1 MRAVL
6 PRTPEEDAR
15 RRQVKSDL
23 KTRHGGRILADAL
36 AAQGVKLA
44 FGVPGESYLA
54 VLDGLHDLRDQL
66 KFVVCRQEGGA
77 SYMAEA
83 YGKLTGEPGVLFVTR
98 GPGATNGAI
107 GVHTGFQD
115 STPMVVF
122 IGQVPNEFA
131 EREAFQEI
139 DYRRM
144 YGQMAKWV
152 GQIDR
157 VERIPEYVSRAFHTA
172 VAGRP
177 GPVVLALPE
186 DTLFTEAAVAD
197 VAKHH
202 VVRPSP
208 ASGEMGELK
217 HLLEKA
223 RRPFVLLGGGGWSR
237 DACVRLQLW
246 IERNGLAV
254 GTSFRC
260 QDLFDNRSAHY
271 AGDVGI
277 GINPKLAQRIKNADV
292 VLVIG
297 ARLGEMTTGA
307 YTLLE
312 APVPKQTLIHV
323 HAGAEELGRVYRPTL
338 AINSGMAHF
347 VDALEKLSFDR
358 AEWRADTETLRQS
371 YFEWTKPQAMPGE
384 LHYGEVIR
392 WLSDR
397 LPENTM
403 IAGGAGNFAGWL
415 HRHFRYKG
423 FRTQLGSTNGSM
435 GYGFPAALAAKL
447 ATPQRP
453 VLAVCGDGDFLMTGQ
468 ELATAVQYSAPFVA
482 LIVNNGLYGTIR
494 MHQEREYPGRVYG
507 TELRNPDFAAYA
519 RAFGAHGETVART
532 ADFAPAFE
540 RAWNAGQ
547 PALIELQIDSEAITP
562 ATTLSA
568 IRERSLK
575 SKR

>member
-1 MRAVL
+1 M
-6 PRTPEEDAR
+6 
-15 RRQVKSDL
+15 KSDL

-44 FGVPGESYLA
+44 FGVPGESYLP
-54 VLDGLHDLRDQL
+54 VLDGLHDLQDRL
-66 KFVVCRQEGGA
+66 RFVVCRQEGGA

-98 GPGATNGAI
+98 GPGATNGAV

-152 GQIDR
+152 AQIDR

-186 DTLFTEAAVAD
+186 DTLFSEAAVAD
-197 VAKHH
+197 VPKHH
-202 VVRPSP
+202 VVRSSPSP
-208 ASGEMGELK
+208 SQVDALK
-217 HLLEKA
+217 NLLAKA
-223 RRPFVLLGGGGWSR
+223 QAPFVVLGGGGWSR
-237 DACVRLQLW
+237 EACQRLQKW
-246 IERNGLAV
+246 AEGNGLPV

-260 QDLFDNRSAHY
+260 QDLFDNRSPSY

-277 GINPKLAQRIKNADV
+277 GINPKLAQRVKEADV
-292 VLVIG
+292 LLVIG
-297 ARLGEMTTGA
+297 ARLGEMTTSA
-307 YTLLE
+307 YTLVE
-312 APVPKQTLIHV
+312 APVPRQTLIHV
-323 HAGAEELGRVYRPTL
+323 HGGAEELGRVYRPAL
-338 AINSGMAHF
+338 AINSGMAQF
-347 VDALEKLSFDR
+347 VEAVEELAFGDSWKGR
-358 AEWRADTETLRQS
+358 TAEARKEFL
-371 YFEWTKPQAMPGE
+371 EWTEPRPMPGAVQ
-384 LHYGEVIR
+384 YGEIIR
-392 WLSDR
+392 WLSER
-397 LPENTM
+397 LPEDAI

-435 GYGFPAALAAKL
+435 GYGYPAAVAAKL
-447 ATPQRP
+447 AEPKRT
-453 VLAVCGDGDFLMTGQ
+453 VFALCGDGDYLMTGQ
-468 ELATAVQYSAPFVA
+468 EIATAAQYGAAFVA
-482 LIVNNGLYGTIR
+482 VVVNNGLYGTIR

-519 RAFGAHGETVART
+519 RAFGGHGETVERT
-532 ADFAPAFE
+532 ADFAPAYE
-540 RAWNAGQ
+540 RAAASGK
-547 PALIELQIDSEAITP
+547 PAIIELKIDPDAITP

-568 IRERSLK
+568 IREKALRSK
-575 SKR
+575 Q

>member
-1 MRAVL
+1 MK
-6 PRTPEEDAR
+6 P
-15 RRQVKSDL
+15 DL
-23 KTRHGGRILADAL
+23 KTRHGGKILADAL

-44 FGVPGESYLA
+44 FGVPGESYLP
-54 VLDGLHDLRDQL
+54 VLDGLHDLQDRL
-66 KFVVCRQEGGA
+66 RFVICRQEGGA

-131 EREAFQEI
+131 EREAFQEV

-144 YGQMAKWV
+144 YGQLAKWV

-172 VAGRP
+172 MAGRP

-186 DTLFTEAAVAD
+186 DTLFSEAAVAD
-197 VAKHH
+197 VPKYH
-202 VVRPSP
+202 VVRSAPAPSQI
-208 ASGEMGELK
+208 EQLK
-217 HLLEKA
+217 RLLEPAKQ
-223 RRPFVLLGGGGWSR
+223 PFVLIGGGGWSR
-237 DACVRLQLW
+237 AACVRLQKW
-246 IERNGLAV
+246 IETNGLPV

-260 QDLFDNRSAHY
+260 QDLFDNRSSSY

-277 GINPKLAQRIKNADV
+277 GINPKLAQRMKEADV
-292 VLVIG
+292 LLVIG
-297 ARLGEMTTGA
+297 ARLGEMTTSA
-307 YTLLE
+307 YSLLE
-312 APVPKQTLIHV
+312 APMPQQTLIHV
-323 HAGAEELGRVYRPTL
+323 HSGAEELGRVYRPAL
-338 AINSGMAHF
+338 AINSGMAQF
-347 VDALEKLSFDR
+347 VEAIEKLRFDGLWEAR
-358 AEWRADTETLRQS
+358 TEQARKEFL
-371 YFEWTKPQAMPGE
+371 EWTEPRPMPGQVQ
-384 LHYGEVIR
+384 YGEVIR

-397 LPENTM
+397 LPEDAI

-435 GYGFPAALAAKL
+435 GYGYPAAVAAKL
-447 ATPQRP
+447 AEPSRT
-453 VLAVCGDGDFLMTGQ
+453 VFALCGDGDFLMTGQ
-468 ELATAVQYSAPFVA
+468 EIATAVQYGAKFVA
-482 LIVNNGLYGTIR
+482 VVVNNGLYGTIR

-519 RAFGAHGETVART
+519 RAFGGYGETVERT

-540 RAWNAGQ
+540 RAAAAGK
-547 PALIELQIDSEAITP
+547 PAIIELKIDPDAITP
-562 ATTLSA
+562 QTTLSA
-568 IRERSLK
+568 IREKSLK
-575 SKR
+575 SKQ

>member
-1 MRAVL
+1 MK
-6 PRTPEEDAR
+6 T
-15 RRQVKSDL
+15 DL
-23 KTRHGGRILADAL
+23 KIRHGGKILADAL
-36 AAQGVKLA
+36 AAQDVQLA
-44 FGVPGESYLA
+44 FGVPGESYLP
-54 VLDGLHDLRDQL
+54 VLDGLYDLRSRL
-66 KFVVCRQEGGA
+66 RFIVCRQEGGA

-98 GPGATNGAI
+98 GPGASNGAI
-107 GVHTGFQD
+107 GVHTAFQD

-152 GQIDR
+152 AQIDR

-186 DTLFTEAAVAD
+186 DALYAEAAVAD

-202 VVRPSP
+202 VVRPAP
-208 ASGEMGELK
+208 APSDLQQLK
-217 HLLEKA
+217 SLLESA
-223 RRPFVLLGGGGWSR
+223 QRPFVLLGGGGWDR
-237 DACVRLQLW
+237 ATCERLQRW
-246 IERNGLAV
+246 IEANALPV

-260 QDLFDNRSAHY
+260 QDLFDNRSEAY

-277 GINPKLAQRIKNADV
+277 GINPDLARRVREADV
-292 VLVIG
+292 LLVIG
-297 ARLGEMTTGA
+297 ARLGEMTSGG
-307 YTLLE
+307 YTLVE
-312 APVPKQTLIHV
+312 APQPRQTLVHV
-323 HAGAEELGRVYRPTL
+323 HADAEELGRVYRPAL
-338 AINSGMAHF
+338 AINAGMMQF
-347 VDALEKLSFDR
+347 VEALEALRFDKPAWHAERR
-358 AEWRADTETLRQS
+358 ALHES
-371 YFEWTKPQAMPGE
+371 YLAWSKPRPIPGE
-384 LHYGEVIR
+384 LQYGEIIE
-392 WLSDR
+392 WLAQR
-397 LPENTM
+397 LPQDA
-403 IAGGAGNFAGWL
+403 IVAGGAGNFAGWL

-447 ATPQRP
+447 TAPGRP
-453 VLAVCGDGDFLMTGQ
+453 VLGICGDGDFLMTGQ
-468 ELATAVQYSAPFVA
+468 ELATAVQYDAPFVT
-482 LIVNNGLYGTIR
+482 LVVNNGLYGTIR

-507 TELRNPDFAAYA
+507 TGLQNPDFAAYA

-540 RAWNAGQ
+540 RAFACGK
-547 PALIELQIDSEAITP
+547 PALIELKIDPDAITP

-568 IRERSLK
+568 IREKAFK
-575 SKR
+575 SKQ

>member
-1 MRAVL
+1 M
-6 PRTPEEDAR
+6 
-15 RRQVKSDL
+15 KSDL

-44 FGVPGESYLA
+44 FGVPGESYLP
-54 VLDGLHDLRDQL
+54 VLDGLHDLQDRL
-66 KFVVCRQEGGA
+66 RFVICRQEGGA

-107 GVHTGFQD
+107 GVHTGLQD

-172 VAGRP
+172 AAGRP
-177 GPVVLALPE
+177 GPVILALPE
-186 DTLFTEAAVAD
+186 DALFSQAAVAD
-197 VAKHH
+197 VPKHH
-202 VVRPSP
+202 VVRPAP
-208 ASGEMGELK
+208 APAQIDELK
-217 HLLEKA
+217 RLLEKA
-223 RRPFVLLGGGGWSR
+223 QTPFVVLGGGGWDR
-237 DACVRLQLW
+237 GTTQKLQKW
-246 IERNGLAV
+246 VEANGLQA

-260 QDLFDNRSAHY
+260 QDLFDNRSPSY

-277 GINPKLAQRIKNADV
+277 GINPKLAQRVKEADV
-292 VLVIG
+292 LLVIG
-297 ARLGEMTTGA
+297 ARLGEMTTSA
-307 YTLLE
+307 YTLVE
-312 APVPKQTLIHV
+312 APVPQQTLVHV
-323 HAGAEELGRVYRPTL
+323 HAGAEELGRVYRPAL
-338 AINSGMAHF
+338 AINSGMAQF
-347 VDALEKLSFDR
+347 VEAVQGLSFR
-358 AEWRADTETLRQS
+358 NPAWKAQAEDARKQFL
-371 YFEWTKPQAMPGE
+371 EWTEPRPMPGKVQ
-384 LHYGEVIR
+384 YGEIIR

-397 LPENTM
+397 LPEDT
-403 IAGGAGNFAGWL
+403 ILAGGAGNFAGWL

-435 GYGFPAALAAKL
+435 GYGYPAAVAAKL
-447 ATPQRP
+447 AQPQRT
-453 VLAVCGDGDFLMTGQ
+453 VFALCGDGDFLMTGQ
-468 ELATAVQYSAPFVA
+468 EIATAVQYGANFVA
-482 LIVNNGLYGTIR
+482 VVVNNGLYGTIR

-519 RAFGAHGETVART
+519 RAFGGHGETVERT
-532 ADFAPAFE
+532 ADFAPAYE
-540 RAWNAGQ
+540 RAAAAGK
-547 PALIELQIDSEAITP
+547 PAIVELKIDPDAITP

-568 IRERSLK
+568 IREKALK
-575 SKR
+575 SKQ